1 MSGHVSPTQMAPSH
15 VLHKVFD
22 YAKNVAFDNGNDY
35 STVIKECL
43 SVSSMWRQAALE
55 FMWRELSLVVD
66 DKNSSV
72 YVSCP
77 KWAKS
82 FKLPISAIT
91 FVRRLSIR
99 VSMHAIEA
107 GLASRLLREYMGKE
121 AHFPLANKL
130 ALTAL
135 DCSVVSDLPADEA
148 IGNACDFAQLLSKI
162 TELPTAT
169 MEIEYS
175 RIDGYYHVFY
185 EEIFGALVN
194 SLSSRTKDL
203 VVNLDVLRLKLRPTM
218 ENISTI
224 SSLKVNFYKGVDLRA
239 QLVHRCA
246 SSLKSLYVISNDEK
260 ALFYGVDGN
269 TVVYPNVQDLTVIAY
284 VPDSPNGRLL
294 VPDAV
299 PFPKLKT
306 LEVFLEYPYGDDVLF
321 RGNSGTLESLTIWA
335 DKETVEMLNS
345 SPAFGNK
352 FTSLR
357 KLAIANKDDFG
368 YDTLVPKEAMA
379 RFLGTLVGSV
389 RSLDLA
395 SPISVG
401 GLISAVRPRR
411 SCDNIQV
418 LKIGQVNLTAVS
430 ILGLLQELPA
440 LAKLTC
446 AIYDLGSELE
456 HVATEEQPD
465 Y

>member
-1 MSGHVSPTQMAPSH
+1 M
-15 VLHKVFD
+15 
-22 YAKNVAFDNGNDY
+22 
-35 STVIKECL
+35 
-43 SVSSMWRQAALE
+43 
-55 FMWRELSLVVD
+55 
-66 DKNSSV
+66 
-72 YVSCP
+72 
-77 KWAKS
+77 
-82 FKLPISAIT
+82 
-91 FVRRLSIR
+91 
-99 VSMHAIEA
+99 
-107 GLASRLLREYMGKE
+107 
-121 AHFPLANKL
+121 
-130 ALTAL
+130 
-135 DCSVVSDLPADEA
+135 
-148 IGNACDFAQLLSKI
+148 

-169 MEIEYS
+169 TEIEYN
-175 RIDGYYHVFY
+175 RIDRYYHVFY

-194 SLSSRTKDL
+194 SLSSNTKNL
-203 VVNLDVLRLKLRPTM
+203 VVNLDVLELKLRPTM

-224 SSLKVNFYKGVDLRA
+224 SSLKVNFHKGVDFRA

-246 SSLKSLYVISNDEK
+246 SSLKSLYVILNNAN
-260 ALFYGVDGN
+260 ALFYDVEGN
-269 TVVYPNVQDLTVIAY
+269 TVVYPNVQDLTMVAY
-284 VPDSPNGRLL
+284 MPDSPNERLL

-357 KLAIANKDDFG
+357 KLAIANHDDFG
-368 YDTLVPKEAMA
+368 YDALVPKEAMA
-379 RFLGTLVGSV
+379 RFLGILVGSV
-389 RSLDLA
+389 RSLDLV

-401 GLISAVRPRR
+401 RLISAVRPRR

-465 Y
+465 YVVSTYQTAGRQLSILSMSFDMDGDKDKAALCVMLLVLACPRLRQVILERDGFSDLQVAIVEMMHSGPFSKYVSRFDQLLFLPTELKHIPREEGE